1 MDTADLSMAKSGFS
15 VTLQFMHPARHSAT
29 PHAACRQVAITIFQN
44 DVKALPSQ
52 GLGRVVSGLL
62 DRLMRINLIM
72 SAWLGIAWLNPFL
85 QAQVMPVEGGNMP
98 KAAELTGGAAAS
110 DAGAATYVIP
120 KETKEQKDAR
130 MKWFRDARYGM
141 FIHWGPSSILGTE
154 TSWGRKAKRTM
165 DCGPDAAPNGRDEVY
180 DNLYKQFN
188 PVKFNVDEWVKIAK
202 DAGMKYIVFTCK
214 HHDGFNNF
222 HTKYT
227 DYNIAN
233 TPFKRDIVKEL
244 ADACHK
250 AGMRFGVYYS
260 PRDWYQPDYL
270 VDGNKKYLEL
280 FHGHL
285 QELLNNYGKVDIIW
299 FDSMGGDWADW
310 DYPKMAEIIL
320 KSQPDIL
327 SNGRIGVLQPR
338 TKRAD
343 YDLNRLNDFQTPE
356 QAIGGFQRNAYWESC
371 TCLVDG
377 QWGYKPDGLLL
388 TKRDV
393 LGMVLYA
400 TGGDGNL
407 LLDVAPTPLGNFEE
421 RQIKRLKEVGDW
433 LKDYGET
440 IYGTRGGPY
449 KPGYWGVCTLKGDK
463 IFLHCLNF
471 QGDTLVL
478 PALGRKVLAS
488 RVLTGGKVKV
498 AQDEK
503 ALTVTLNPK
512 YQREYDTIVEL
523 TIDGQAFDIKPIT
536 VTGSGSLLTRFSEHQ
551 NRGKVQVKGNAPAKH
566 WWANPCRAH
575 QMFDD
580 CGLTCWRPDPGTTEA
595 SVTLDLEDL
604 ATFNEALMDCDGQLD
619 SLEVAVKDGQ
629 IWKLIGTFK
638 KPGKQQKLQFPAT
651 TAQVIKLTFKTS
663 SPDMFRV
670 WEFQLNGKT
679 KFGNRARGKTAYA
692 SSSHEAYPAEKA
704 VDGEFGSFWS
714 TAGGGQPAWIT
725 VDLGESMP
733 VEMVL
738 LYPRNVSDKVG
749 YAFPVDFSIQV
760 SEDNQKWIPVVTKTE
775 YTCTDKNKGADRK
788 IPADTVQCFPLPAV
802 VNARYVKIEATK
814 LKDGNQMQF
823 QEIEVFGSKDKLTQ

>member
-1 MDTADLSMAKSGFS
+1 MRSIKVISFAICLGLTG
-15 VTLQFMHPARHSAT
+15 SAFG
-29 PHAACRQVAITIFQN
+29 AE
-44 DVKALPSQ
+44 
-52 GLGRVVSGLL
+52 
-62 DRLMRINLIM
+62 
-72 SAWLGIAWLNPFL
+72 
-85 QAQVMPVEGGNMP
+85 PVEGGNMP
-98 KAAELTGGAAAS
+98 KAADISGGSGQVVAS
-110 DAGAATYVIP
+110 SGYVIP

-141 FIHWGPSSILGTE
+141 FIHWGPSSILGVE
-154 TSWGRKAKRTM
+154 TSWGRKAKSVM
-165 DCGPDAAPNGRDEVY
+165 DCAPTPPPNERDEVY

-188 PVKFNVDEWVKIAK
+188 PVEFDAGKWVRMAQ
-202 DAGMKYIVFTCK
+202 DAGMKYIVFTTK
-214 HHDGFNNF
+214 HHDGFCNF

-233 TPFKRDIVKEL
+233 TPFKRDVVKEL

-260 PRDWYQPDYL
+260 QRDWYQPDYL
-270 VDGNKKYLEL
+270 VDGNKKYLEI

-327 SNGRIGVLQPR
+327 SNGRIGVLQSR

-343 YDLNRLNDFQTPE
+343 FDLTRLNDFQTPE
-356 QAIGGFQRNAYWESC
+356 QVIGGFGRHYWESC
-371 TCLVDG
+371 ACLVDG

-388 TKRDV
+388 TTRDV
-393 LGMVLYA
+393 MGMVLYSV
-400 TGGDGNL
+400 GGDGNL
-407 LLDVAPTPLGNFEE
+407 LLDVAPTPQGNYEP

-449 KPGYWGVCTLKGDK
+449 KPGYWGVCTLKDNK
-463 IFLHCLNF
+463 VFLHCLNF
-471 QGDTLVL
+471 EGDKLVL

-488 RVLTGGKVKV
+488 RVLTGGKVNV
-498 AQDEK
+498 EQDDK
-503 ALTVTLNPK
+503 SLTVTLNPK
-512 YQREYDTIVEL
+512 YQRDYDTIVEL
-523 TIDGQAFDIKPIT
+523 TIDGPAFDIKPID
-536 VTGSGSLLTRFSEHQ
+536 VPGSRSLLAGFSEHK
-551 NRGKVQVKGNAPAKH
+551 NRGKVQVKNNAPAKH
-566 WWANPCRAH
+566 WWHNPCQAF

-580 CGLTCWRPDPGTTEA
+580 CRLTCWYPDPGTTEA

-604 ATFNEALMDCDGQLD
+604 ATFDQALIDCDGQLD
-619 SLEVAVKDGQ
+619 RLDVAAKEGDNWKQ
-629 IWKLIGTFK
+629 IGAFE
-638 KPGKQQKLQFPAT
+638 KPGKRQKLSLPAT

-670 WEFQLNGKT
+670 WEFQLYGKT
-679 KFGNRARGKTAYA
+679 KFGNRARGKIVYA
-692 SSSHEAYPAEKA
+692 SSSHEACPAGNA
-704 VDGEFGSFWS
+704 VDGELGNFWS
-714 TAGGGQPAWIT
+714 TAGAEQPAWIT

-738 LYPRNVSDKVG
+738 LYPRNGGDKVG

-760 SEDNQKWIPVVTKTE
+760 SDDNQKWTTVVTKTD
-775 YTCTDKNKGADRK
+775 YACTDKKSDADK
-788 IPADTVQCFPLPAV
+788 KTPADTAQYFPLPSA

-814 LKDGNQMQF
+814 FKDEKQMQF
-823 QEIEVFGSKDKLTQ
+823 TEIEVFGYKERFIPK